1 MSDSGKSLLIEL
13 GTEELPPK
21 ALRTLS
27 SVFGNSIHDSLQ
39 THKLISQSDSPPRF
53 YATPRRLAI
62 LINNV
67 LSKQDAQLI
76 ERRGPSM
83 QAAFDKD
90 GKPGKAALGFAGFCG
105 VEFDDL
111 DKLETSEGSWLVYR
125 SEQEGR
131 NADQV
136 VFEAIELAIKQL
148 PISKRMRWGSN
159 EFEFVRPAH
168 WLVVMLGTEVLNGT
182 ILGLPSSNM
191 TQGHRFHSDA
201 PITLKDADEYA
212 EVLEKDG
219 YVIAD
224 FDKRLKK
231 IERQIGNLDESN
243 AKAEIDTELLYEVAA
258 LVEWP
263 KAIDGEFD
271 KNFLSVPEE
280 CLIYSMRDHQKYF
293 HYVDAS
299 GALVNRFVTISNIE
313 STDPDSVC
321 AGNER
326 VLRARLSDAR
336 FFWETDCK
344 TRLAD
349 RLPSLGGILFHAK
362 LGSIGAKAERISALA
377 KKFAKHTGANSK
389 DAARAGLLAKADL
402 TSSTVGEFAEMQGV
416 AGRYFA
422 SADGEPDS
430 VSEGIEQHYRPKFS
444 GDDLP
449 DGAVGQTVA
458 LADKIDTLV
467 GIFATGEE
475 PTGERDPYGLR
486 RAALGVLRLLIETG
500 VDSAL
505 EELIELATG
514 EYHKQ
519 DLAISEESKTHAT
532 KFIMERLRSYYLD
545 RSFTADQINA
555 VMACAPLAPL
565 DFQNRLT
572 AVRAFSELPEAE
584 HLATANKRISNILK
598 KSDGASTKLDNSLL
612 SEAAEKALAKE
623 LATVSKKAGSLFDEA
638 DYEGGMSLLAGLRPN
653 IDTFFDEVMVNV
665 DDEAVKNNRLALLAN
680 IQALF
685 LRTADISVLQ

>member
-1 MSDSGKSLLIEL
+1 MKSTGDSLLIEL

-27 SVFGNSIHDSLQ
+27 SVFGNSIHKSLQ
-39 THKLISQSDSPPRF
+39 TQKLISQSDSPSWF
-53 YATPRRLAI
+53 YATPRRLAV

-67 LSKQDAQLI
+67 QSKQDARLV

-90 GKPGKAALGFAGFCG
+90 GKPSKAALGFAGSCG
-105 VEFDDL
+105 VRFDDL

-131 NADQV
+131 NADQI
-136 VFEAIELAIKQL
+136 VFEAIEHAIKQL

-168 WLVVMLGTEVLNGT
+168 WLVVMLGAEVINGT

-191 TQGHRFHSDA
+191 TQGHRFHSDT
-201 PITLKDADEYA
+201 PITLKGADEYA

-219 YVIAD
+219 FVIAD
-224 FDKRLKK
+224 FDERLKK
-231 IERQIGNLDESN
+231 IERQIRDLDDSK
-243 AKAEIDTELLYEVAA
+243 AKAEIDAELLYEVTA

-263 KAIDGEFD
+263 CAIAGEFD
-271 KNFLSVPEE
+271 KSFLSVPKE
-280 CLIYSMRDHQKYF
+280 CLIYSMSDHQKYF
-293 HYVDAS
+293 HYKDDS
-299 GALVNRFVTISNIE
+299 GVLVNRFVTISNIE
-313 STDPDSVC
+313 STDPESVR

-344 TRLAD
+344 TPLAD
-349 RLPSLGGILFHAK
+349 RLPSLEGMLFHAK
-362 LGSIGAKAERISALA
+362 LGSIKAKAERISALA
-377 KKFAKHTGANSK
+377 KQIAKHTGANSK
-389 DAARAGLLAKADL
+389 EAARAGLLAKADL
-402 TSSTVGEFAEMQGV
+402 TSNTVGEFSEMQGV

-422 SADGEPDS
+422 TADGEANG
-430 VSEGIEQHYRPKFS
+430 VSKAIEQHYQPKFS
-444 GDDLP
+444 GDTLP
-449 DGAVGQTVA
+449 TSAVGQTVA

-467 GIFATGEE
+467 GIFAVGEE
-475 PTGERDPYGLR
+475 PTGEKDPYGLR
-486 RAALGVLRLLIETG
+486 RAALGVLRLLIEKDTN
-500 VDSAL
+500 SSL
-505 EELIELATG
+505 EELIDLSAG
-514 EYHKQ
+514 EYDKQ
-519 DLAISEESKTHAT
+519 DVTVSEESKVRAA
-532 KFIMERLRSYYLD
+532 KYIMERLRGYYLSK
-545 RSFTADQINA
+545 SFTANQINS

-565 DFQNRLT
+565 DFHNRLN
-572 AVRAFSELPEAE
+572 AVRAFAKLPEAE
-584 HLATANKRISNILK
+584 HLAAANKRISNILK
-598 KSDGASTKLDNSLL
+598 KSAGDTTELDKSLL
-612 SEAAEKALAKE
+612 SEAAEKTLAKE
-623 LATVSKKAGSLFDEA
+623 LATVSKKAGALFDKG
-638 DYEGGMSLLAGLRPN
+638 DYEGGLGLLAGLRPA

-665 DDEAVKNNRLALLAN
+665 DDEAVKNNRLTLLAN